1 MDATVMSETDLHDE
15 LRQLVLARG
24 YERREEPFPLSSGG
38 MSHDYVDLRRAVARG
53 ADLRIAGLAVVSAL
67 ARHGIVFDAIG
78 GMTMGAD
85 PVAHAVALLTDGCWY
100 SVRKAVKDHGRQQ
113 RVEGT
118 TIGPGVRVVVIEDT
132 VSTGKSLFD
141 AYEVV
146 RDTGAEVVA
155 ACTILDRGKE
165 IAPRFAELGVPY
177 VAVLSYRDLG
187 IEPIGAG
194 APASGSGGSSSA
206 SPAEPGSATPD
217 SSGPS
222 SSS

>member
-24 YERREEPFPLSSGG
+24 YERREQPFPLSSGG
-38 MSHDYVDLRRAVARG
+38 MSHDYVDMRRAVARG
-53 ADLRIAGLAVVSAL
+53 ADLRTAGLAVVSAL
-67 ARHGIVFDAIG
+67 ARHGVVFDAIG

-85 PVAHAVALLTDGCWY
+85 PVAHAVALLTDGSWY

-113 RVEGT
+113 RVEGA

-132 VSTGKSLFD
+132 VSTGRSLFD
-141 AYEVV
+141 AY
-146 RDTGAEVVA
+146 EVVA
-155 ACTILDRGKE
+155 ACTILDRGE
-165 IAPRFAELGVPY
+165 AIAPRFAELGVPY

-194 APASGSGGSSSA
+194 EANSGEASAGPAGPDTSAPSTSG
-206 SPAEPGSATPD
+206 
-217 SSGPS
+217 
-222 SSS
+222 

>member
-24 YERREEPFPLSSGG
+24 YERREQPFPLSSGG
-38 MSHDYVDLRRAVARG
+38 MSHDYVDMRRAVARG
-53 ADLRIAGLAVVSAL
+53 ADLRTAGLAVVSAL
-67 ARHGIVFDAIG
+67 ARHGVVFDAIG

-85 PVAHAVALLTDGCWY
+85 PVAHAVALLTDGSWY

-113 RVEGT
+113 RVEGA

-132 VSTGKSLFD
+132 VSTGRSLFD

-146 RDTGAEVVA
+146 RDTGAEIVA
-155 ACTILDRGKE
+155 ACTILDRGE
-165 IAPRFAELGVPY
+165 AIAPRFAELGVPY

-194 APASGSGGSSSA
+194 EANSGEASAGPAGPDTSAPSTSG
-206 SPAEPGSATPD
+206 
-217 SSGPS
+217 
-222 SSS
+222 

>member
-1 MDATVMSETDLHDE
+1 
-15 LRQLVLARG
+15 
-24 YERREEPFPLSSGG
+24 
-38 MSHDYVDLRRAVARG
+38 VDMRRAVARG
-53 ADLRIAGLAVVSAL
+53 ADLRTAGLAVVSAL

-85 PVAHAVALLTDGCWY
+85 PVAHAVALLTDSSWY

-118 TIGPGVRVVVIEDT
+118 AIGPGVRVVVIEDT

-146 RDTGAEVVA
+146 RETGAEIVA
-155 ACTILDRGKE
+155 ACTILDRGEE

-187 IEPIGAG
+187 IEPLGAG
-194 APASGSGGSSSA
+194 RAN
-206 SPAEPGSATPD
+206 PGSA
-217 SSGPS
+217 GPHS
-222 SSS
+222 PVPSTNG